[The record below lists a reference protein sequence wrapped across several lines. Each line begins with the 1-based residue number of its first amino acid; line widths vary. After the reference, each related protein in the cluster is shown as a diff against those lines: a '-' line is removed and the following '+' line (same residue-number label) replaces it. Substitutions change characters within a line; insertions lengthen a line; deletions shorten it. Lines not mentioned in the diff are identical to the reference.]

1 MEKVLIIAL
10 AFFAIVIFFKCV
22 RVVPQADN
30 WVVERL
36 GKYVA
41 TLNPGLNL
49 INPLLSRISKKVDI
63 RERVLDMPRQGIITS
78 DNAILEVDG
87 VVYFKVMDP
96 YKSFYGIQDL
106 EWAIMNLAQTTLRS
120 IMGKMTLDE
129 SLSLREKINKELLIV
144 LDDATDSWG
153 TKITRVELKDIAP
166 PAELAKAMALQLK
179 AERERRARVLEAE
192 AKKEAAE
199 KEAQGVKLA
208 QILEAEGRKES
219 AMRDAEAR
227 ERLAE
232 AEASALRMVSDSLKT
247 TGGDPLTYLIGQ
259 EYVKGLVKLS
269 ESQNSKFV
277 VFPSDILDT
286 IKGILGK
293 KMM

>member
-1 MEKVLIIAL
+1 MQIFIVALAVFVLIL
-10 AFFAIVIFFKCV
+10 FFKGV
-22 RVVPQADN
+22 RIVPQAEN

-41 TLNPGLNL
+41 TLNPGLNI
-49 INPLLSRISKKVDI
+49 INPVLSRISKKVDI
-63 RERVLDMPRQGIITS
+63 RERVLDMPKQGIITS

-96 YKSFYGIQDL
+96 YKSFYGIQNL

-129 SLSLREKINKELLIV
+129 SLSSREQINKELLVV
-144 LDDATDSWG
+144 LDEATDSWG

-208 QILEAEGRKES
+208 QILEAEARKEA
-219 AMRDAEAR
+219 AMKDAEAR

-232 AEASALRMVSDSLKT
+232 AEANAVRMVSESLKT
-247 TGGDPLTYLIGQ
+247 SGGDPLVYLIGQ
-259 EYVKGLVKLS
+259 EYVKGLTKIS
-269 ESQNSKFV
+269 ESPNSKFIMI
-277 VFPSDILDT
+277 PPDIIDT
-286 IKGILGK
+286 IKGIFGK
-293 KMM
+293 KS

>member
-192 AKKEAAE
+192 AKKNTGMNWLVSSMTE
-199 KEAQGVKLA
+199 KLVLWELLLPIRGGKCHFKAQSNLENPLDIYGFQVLDSEEFMACLK
-208 QILEAEGRKES
+208 QIA
-219 AMRDAEAR
+219 
-227 ERLAE
+227 
-232 AEASALRMVSDSLKT
+232 
-247 TGGDPLTYLIGQ
+247 
-259 EYVKGLVKLS
+259 
-269 ESQNSKFV
+269 
-277 VFPSDILDT
+277 
-286 IKGILGK
+286 K
-293 KMM
+293 KK

>member
-1 MEKVLIIAL
+1 MEKVLIVAL

-22 RVVPQADN
+22 RVVPQAEN

-36 GKYVA
+36 GKYVG

-208 QILEAEGRKES
+208 QILEAEARKEA

-232 AEASALRMVSDSLKT
+232 AEANAVRMVSESLKS
-247 TGGDPLTYLIGQ
+247 TGGDPLVYLIGQ
-259 EYVKGLVKLS
+259 EYVKGLTKIS
-269 ESQNSKFV
+269 ESQNAKFIMI
-277 VFPSDILDT
+277 PPDILET
-286 IKGILGK
+286 VKGIFGK
-293 KMM
+293 K

>member
-1 MEKVLIIAL
+1 MQIFIVALAVFVLIL
-10 AFFAIVIFFKCV
+10 FFKGV
-22 RVVPQADN
+22 RIVPQAEN

-41 TLNPGLNL
+41 TLNPGLNI
-49 INPLLSRISKKVDI
+49 INPILSRISKKVDI
-63 RERVLDMPRQGIITS
+63 RERVLDMPKQGIITS

-96 YKSFYGIQDL
+96 YKSFYGIQNL

-129 SLSLREKINKELLIV
+129 SLSSREQINKELLVV
-144 LDDATDSWG
+144 LDEATDSWG

-208 QILEAEGRKES
+208 QILEAEARKEA
-219 AMRDAEAR
+219 AMKDAEAR

-232 AEASALRMVSDSLKT
+232 AEANAVRMVSESLKT
-247 TGGDPLTYLIGQ
+247 SGGDPLVYLIGQ
-259 EYVKGLVKLS
+259 EYVKGLTKIS
-269 ESQNSKFV
+269 ESPNSKFIMI
-277 VFPSDILDT
+277 PPDIIDT
-286 IKGILGK
+286 IKGIFGK
-293 KMM
+293 KS

>member
-1 MEKVLIIAL
+1 MEKLLIVAL

-22 RVVPQADN
+22 RVVPQAEN

-36 GKYVA
+36 GKYIG

-49 INPLLSRISKKVDI
+49 INPLLSKISKKVDI

-96 YKSFYGIQDL
+96 YKSFYGIQNL
-106 EWAIMNLAQTTLRS
+106 EWSIMNLAQTTLRS

-129 SLSLREKINKELLIV
+129 SLSLREKINKELLVV

-179 AERERRARVLEAE
+179 AEREKRARVLEAE
-192 AKKEAAE
+192 AQKEAAE
-199 KEAQGVKLA
+199 KEAQGFKIA
-208 QILEAEGRKES
+208 QILEAEARKES

-232 AEASALRMVSDSLKT
+232 AEANAVRMVSESLKS
-247 TGGDPLTYLIGQ
+247 TGGDPLVYLIGQ
-259 EYVKGLVKLS
+259 EYVKGLTKIS
-269 ESQNSKFV
+269 ESQNAKFIMI
-277 VFPSDILDT
+277 PPDILET
-286 IKGILGK
+286 VKGIFGK
-293 KMM
+293 K

>member
-1 MEKVLIIAL
+1 MEKVLIVAL

-22 RVVPQADN
+22 RVVPQAEN

-36 GKYVA
+36 GKYVG

-208 QILEAEGRKES
+208 QILEAEARKEA

-232 AEASALRMVSDSLKT
+232 AEANAVRMVSESLKS
-247 TGGDPLTYLIGQ
+247 TGGDPLVYLIGQ
-259 EYVKGLVKLS
+259 EYVKGLTKIS
-269 ESQNSKFV
+269 ESQNAKFIMI
-277 VFPSDILDT
+277 PPDILET
-286 IKGILGK
+286 VK
-293 KMM
+293 

>member
-1 MEKVLIIAL
+1 MEKVLIVAL
-10 AFFAIVIFFKCV
+10 GFFAIVIFFKCV
-22 RVVPQADN
+22 RVVPQAEN

-49 INPLLSRISKKVDI
+49 INPLLSKISKKVDI

-129 SLSLREKINKELLIV
+129 SLSLREKINKELLVV

-208 QILEAEGRKES
+208 QILEAEARKEA

-232 AEASALRMVSDSLKT
+232 AEANAVRMVSESLKS
-247 TGGDPLTYLIGQ
+247 TGGDPLVYLIGQ
-259 EYVKGLVKLS
+259 EYVKGLTKIS
-269 ESQNSKFV
+269 ESQNAKFIMI
-277 VFPSDILDT
+277 PPDILET
-286 IKGILGK
+286 VKGIFGK
-293 KMM
+293 K

>member
-1 MEKVLIIAL
+1 MEKVLIVAL

-22 RVVPQADN
+22 RVVPQAEN

-36 GKYVA
+36 GKYVG

-208 QILEAEGRKES
+208 QILEAEARKES

-232 AEASALRMVSDSLKT
+232 AEANAVRMVSESLKS
-247 TGGDPLTYLIGQ
+247 TGGDPLVYLIGQ
-259 EYVKGLVKLS
+259 EYVKGLTKIS
-269 ESQNSKFV
+269 ESQNAKFIMI
-277 VFPSDILDT
+277 PPDILET
-286 IKGILGK
+286 VKGIFGK
-293 KMM
+293 K

>member
-22 RVVPQADN
+22 RVVPQAEN

-36 GKYVA
+36 GKYVG

-208 QILEAEGRKES
+208 QILEAEARKEA

-232 AEASALRMVSDSLKT
+232 AEANAVRMVSESLKS
-247 TGGDPLTYLIGQ
+247 TGGDPLVYLIGQ
-259 EYVKGLVKLS
+259 EYVKGLTKIS
-269 ESQNSKFV
+269 ESQNAKFIMI
-277 VFPSDILDT
+277 PPDILET
-286 IKGILGK
+286 VKGIFGK
-293 KMM
+293 K

>member
-1 MEKVLIIAL
+1 
-10 AFFAIVIFFKCV
+10 V
-22 RVVPQADN
+22 RVVPQAEN

-49 INPLLSRISKKVDI
+49 INPLLSKISKKVDI

-129 SLSLREKINKELLIV
+129 SLSLREKINKELLVV

-208 QILEAEGRKES
+208 QILEAEARKEA

-232 AEASALRMVSDSLKT
+232 AEANAVRMVSESLKS
-247 TGGDPLTYLIGQ
+247 TGGDPLVYLIGQ
-259 EYVKGLVKLS
+259 EYVKGLTKIS
-269 ESQNSKFV
+269 ESQNAKFIMI
-277 VFPSDILDT
+277 PPDILET
-286 IKGILGK
+286 VKGIFGK
-293 KMM
+293 K

>member
-1 MEKVLIIAL
+1 MEKVLIVAL

-22 RVVPQADN
+22 RVVPQAEN

-36 GKYVA
+36 GKYVG

-49 INPLLSRISKKVDI
+49 INPLLSKISKKVDI

-96 YKSFYGIQDL
+96 YKSFYGIQNL

-129 SLSLREKINKELLIV
+129 SLSLREKINKELLVV

-208 QILEAEGRKES
+208 QILEAEARKES

-232 AEASALRMVSDSLKT
+232 AEANAVRMVSESLKS
-247 TGGDPLTYLIGQ
+247 TGGDPLVYLIGQ
-259 EYVKGLVKLS
+259 EYVKGLTKIS
-269 ESQNSKFV
+269 ESQNAKFIMI
-277 VFPSDILDT
+277 PPDILET
-286 IKGILGK
+286 VKGIFGK
-293 KMM
+293 K

>member
-1 MEKVLIIAL
+1 MEKILIVAL

-22 RVVPQADN
+22 RVVPQAEN

-49 INPLLSRISKKVDI
+49 INPLLSKISKKVDI

-96 YKSFYGIQDL
+96 YKSFYGIQNL

-129 SLSLREKINKELLIV
+129 SLSLREKINKELLVV

-208 QILEAEGRKES
+208 QILEAEARKES

-232 AEASALRMVSDSLKT
+232 AEANAVRMVSESLKS
-247 TGGDPLTYLIGQ
+247 TGGDPLVYLIGQ
-259 EYVKGLVKLS
+259 EYVKGLTKIS
-269 ESQNSKFV
+269 ESQNAKFIMI
-277 VFPSDILDT
+277 PPDILET
-286 IKGILGK
+286 VKGIFGK
-293 KMM
+293 K

>member
-22 RVVPQADN
+22 RVVPQAEN

-129 SLSLREKINKELLIV
+129 SLSLREKINKELLVV

-208 QILEAEGRKES
+208 QILEAEARKEA

-232 AEASALRMVSDSLKT
+232 AEANAVRMVSESLKS
-247 TGGDPLTYLIGQ
+247 TGGDPLVYLIGQ
-259 EYVKGLVKLS
+259 EYVKGLTKIS
-269 ESQNSKFV
+269 ESQNAKFIMI
-277 VFPSDILDT
+277 PPDILET
-286 IKGILGK
+286 VKGIFGK
-293 KMM
+293 K

>member
-1 MEKVLIIAL
+1 MEKVLIVAL

-22 RVVPQADN
+22 RVVPQAEN

-49 INPLLSRISKKVDI
+49 INPLLSKISKKVDI

-129 SLSLREKINKELLIV
+129 SLSLREKINKELLVV

-208 QILEAEGRKES
+208 QILEAEARKEA

-232 AEASALRMVSDSLKT
+232 AEANAVRMVSESLKS
-247 TGGDPLTYLIGQ
+247 TGGDPLVYLIGQ
-259 EYVKGLVKLS
+259 EYVKGLTKIS
-269 ESQNSKFV
+269 ESQNAKFIMI
-277 VFPSDILDT
+277 PPDILET
-286 IKGILGK
+286 VKGIFGK
-293 KMM
+293 K

>member
-1 MEKVLIIAL
+1 MEKVLIVAL

-22 RVVPQADN
+22 RVVPQAEN

-49 INPLLSRISKKVDI
+49 INPLLSKISKKVDI

-96 YKSFYGIQDL
+96 YKSFYGIQNL

-129 SLSLREKINKELLIV
+129 SLSLREKINKELLVV

-208 QILEAEGRKES
+208 QILEAEARKEA

-232 AEASALRMVSDSLKT
+232 AEANAVRMVSESLKS
-247 TGGDPLTYLIGQ
+247 TGGDPLVYLIGQ
-259 EYVKGLVKLS
+259 EYVKGLTKIS
-269 ESQNSKFV
+269 ESQNAKFIMI
-277 VFPSDILDT
+277 PPDILET
-286 IKGILGK
+286 VKGIFGK
-293 KMM
+293 K